1 MNKKQITIFAVVLAV
16 LLIGSFAY
24 SFLRINSSEVSSN
37 TSTIVNG
44 QQQGIAVGEPNPSA
58 PMGKI
63 SGNRCSDEYIP
74 VCGVNGITY
83 GNPCMAQ
90 ETTVAY
96 EGECLKA
103 DPQAACTMDYNPVC
117 GIDGNTY
124 SNTCVAEKGNGIK
137 VAYDGE
143 CTNSSA
149 ASGTFLVNS
158 EQNTSNMTAEELAV
172 A

>member
-1 MNKKQITIFAVVLAV
+1 MNKKQTITLGIVLAV
-16 LLIGSFAY
+16 LIVGAFAY
-24 SFLRINSSEVSSN
+24 SFLRIDSKMVSGN
-37 TSTIVNG
+37 TSTIDG
-44 QQQGIAVGEPNPSA
+44 AQQGIAVGEPNPGA
-58 PMGKI
+58 AGKI

-90 ETTVAY
+90 ETQIAY

-143 CTNSSA
+143 CSST
-149 ASGTFLVNS
+149 ASGTYLVGTN
-158 EQNTSNMTAEELAV
+158 QNTSNMTAEELA
-172 A
+172 AA